1 MPHRYQVF
9 EKIAFSLVVLSAVV
23 CLSFIA
29 YESSPGLRN
38 AVQVT
43 KSLNWAADYSTVCIS
58 PATNSCTGFP
68 GD

>member
-9 EKIAFSLVVLSAVV
+9 EKIAFSLVVLSAIV
-23 CLSFIA
+23 CSSFIA
-29 YESSPGLRN
+29 YENSPDLRN

-43 KSLNWAADYSTVCIS
+43 TSLDWAADYSAVCIS
-58 PATNSCTGFP
+58 PATNPCAAFA